1 MTEDVFIF
9 PMSFAQQRLWFLDQ
23 LEPNSSSYNIPLVLR
38 LADGLD
44 VAALQQAIDEI
55 VRRHEVFRTT
65 FATREGEPV
74 QVVAPVSEVR
84 LLVTDLQSLSAEAQ
98 EAEAQRLANEEAQ
111 RPFDLRHGPLLRVT
125 LLRLS
130 DEAHVLLVT
139 MHHII
144 SDGWSMGIFRHEVE
158 TLYEAFAQ
166 GKPSA
171 LPELPIQY
179 ADFSIWQR
187 EWLSGETLE
196 RQLAYWREQLA
207 DAPPLLAL
215 PTDYPRP
222 AVQRFRGASEHFELS
237 ATLAQRLR
245 QLSQKAGTTLF
256 MTLLAGWGV
265 LLSRY
270 GGKAAEHVVI
280 GSPIANRNRKEI
292 EPLIGF
298 FVNTLL
304 FHLDFSHNPTF
315 SECLAQVRQKALDA
329 YAHQDL
335 PFEKLV
341 DELKPERNLSHSPL
355 FQVMF
360 VLQNAPPGDD
370 SDEEPSDEQPSD
382 GTMTPIQA
390 QDGTAKFD
398 LTLMMDEDDLSGVWE
413 YNTDLFDRTTIQRM
427 HQHFERLL
435 EGIVANPQQ
444 RVAELPLLTERERQ
458 QILVEWNQTEAD
470 YPAQWS
476 IHEWVESQVRQT
488 PHAVAVAANT
498 PSPMLGGKSELT
510 YYELNARANQLAH
523 YLRRLGVKAEVPV
536 AICAERSLEMMI
548 GLLAILK
555 AGGAYVPLDPSYPKE
570 RLAFVLEDA
579 LGEVKVLLTQQKWL
593 DHLPEAARQPTVI
606 CLDTDVA
613 AWQSEE
619 NLLGVVEPDNLAYII
634 YTSGSTGKPKG
645 VQVSHRNLVHSTHAR
660 VTYYD
665 EPPTSFLLLSSFAFD
680 SSVAGIFWTL
690 CTGGRLV
697 LPPQDFQ
704 QEPHALA
711 ELIAQHQASYL
722 LAIPSFYSLILTQTD
737 LAKLASLRAVIVAGE
752 TCPTELV
759 KSHYERLPNT
769 TLFNEYGP
777 TEATVWSTVYKC
789 RFPEERSQVPIGHAI
804 ANAKLY
810 ILDDHLQP
818 VPLGVPGQLYI
829 GGAGVTRGYLN
840 RPKLTKERFI
850 RNPFG
855 QGKLYNSGDM
865 ARYLPDTQGAG
876 SGCIDFLG
884 RADDQVKIRGFRIEL
899 GEIHAYLSQ
908 HANVREAVV
917 MARQDGAG
925 SKRLVAYFVPTEGL
939 APTNS
944 DLRGYLLEHLPDY
957 MVPSVFLPLDVM
969 PLMPNGKVNRR
980 ALPAPEEVRAS
991 HAGDMIMASTEA
1003 EKILSQIWAAVLN
1016 LDETNVGIHD
1026 NFFELGG
1033 DSILSIQIVGRAN
1046 QAGLRLTPR
1055 LLFQH
1060 QTIADLAS
1068 VAGSTDAIEAEQ
1080 GIVSGTAPLTPI
1092 QQWFFALNQPEMHH
1106 YNHDVL
1112 LEVPADT
1119 QPALLKQV
1127 VQHLLTHHDALRLR
1141 FRHSPAGWQQ
1151 EHVAPTDDV
1160 PFSVIDLSHVG
1171 VKKQEQEQADA
1182 IEKAANQLQTSLNL
1196 SDGPLMRVALFTLGA
1211 NQAARLLIVVHH
1223 LVVDGVSWRILLEDL
1238 QTAYDALAKGDTIQL
1253 PPKTTSFKA
1262 WATEL
1267 SEYAQTEGLV
1277 AEKAYWLAQSH
1288 DMSLP
1293 RDENGEKTSTN
1304 AKTKANTI
1312 ASAANVLVSL
1322 SAEETRTLLQE
1333 VPEVYKTQINDVL
1346 LTALVKTFANWTGER
1361 SLLIDLEGHGR
1372 EELTHTEHLDLSR
1385 TVGWFTSAFP
1395 VYLALGE
1402 ETNVG
1407 QELQKIKEQ
1416 LRGIPQRGIGY
1427 GLLRYLNQDM
1437 ATREQLQAQP
1447 PAEVS
1452 FNYLGQ
1458 FDQVTQDASLFEGA
1472 NESGG
1477 RSQSMLAKRPYLLD
1491 VIGLVSDGMLEMSW
1505 TYSQTMHQAAT
1516 IERLAAGFIDAL
1528 REIIAHCLTPDA
1540 GGRIWA
1546 DFDLAGID
1554 HEALLEIAG
1563 QLAEVDD

>member
-1 MTEDVFIF
+1 MTEDIFIF

-23 LEPNSSSYNIPLVLR
+23 LEPNSALYNIPLVKHLE
-38 LADGLD
+38 GELD
-44 VAALQQAIDEI
+44 VVALQRAIDEI
-55 VRRHEVFRTT
+55 VRRHEVLRTT
-65 FATREGEPV
+65 FATQDSQPV
-74 QVVAPVSEVR
+74 QVVAPMSDVR
-84 LLVTDLQSLSAEAQ
+84 LVEVDLRSLSGEVQ
-98 EAEAQRLANEEAQ
+98 EAEVQRLADEEAQ

-130 DEAHVLLVT
+130 DEADLLLAT
-139 MHHII
+139 MHHIV
-144 SDGWSMGIFRHEVE
+144 SDGWSMRIFRNEVE
-158 TLYEAFAQ
+158 TLYDAFAQ
-166 GKPSA
+166 GKPSP

-179 ADFSIWQR
+179 ADFALWQR

-196 RQLAYWREQLA
+196 RQLAYWREELA
-207 DAPPLLAL
+207 DAPPLLML
-215 PTDYPRP
+215 PTDRPRP
-222 AVQRFRGASEHFELS
+222 SAQSVRGAREYFELS
-237 ATLAQRLR
+237 PTLAQQLR

-270 GGKAAEHVVI
+270 GGKVAESVVI

-304 FHLDFSHNPTF
+304 FHLYFSANPTF
-315 SECLAQVRQKALDA
+315 WHCLAQVRQKALDA

-370 SDEEPSDEQPSD
+370 SDSDEEPSDEEPSD
-382 GTMTPIQA
+382 ADGKVSPVNS

-398 LTLMMDEDDLSGVWE
+398 LTLMMDEDDLSGMWE
-413 YNTDLFDRTTIQRM
+413 YSTDLFDRTTIQRM
-427 HQHFERLL
+427 SQHFERLL
-435 EGIVANPQQ
+435 EAIVANPQQ

-458 QILVEWNQTEAD
+458 QVLVEWNQTEAD
-470 YPAQWS
+470 YPAQWC
-476 IHEWVESQVRQT
+476 IHEWFESEVIQM
-488 PHAVAVAANT
+488 PNAVAVAAST
-498 PSPMLGGKSELT
+498 PSPILGGKSELT
-510 YYELNARANQLAH
+510 YHELNARANQLAH
-523 YLRRLGVKAEVPV
+523 YLRTLGVKAEVPV
-536 AICAERSLEMMI
+536 AICMERSLEMMI

-579 LGEVKVLLTQQKWL
+579 LGEVKVLLTQQNLL
-593 DHLPEAARQPTVI
+593 DNLPEAAGQATLV

-613 AWQSEE
+613 TWQSQE
-619 NLLGVVEPDNLAYII
+619 NLLDVVTPDNLAYII

-645 VQVSHRNLVHSTHAR
+645 VQVSHQNLVHSTHAR
-660 VTYYD
+660 VTYYE

-697 LPPQDFQ
+697 LPPQAFQ
-704 QEPHALA
+704 QEPHGLA

-722 LAIPSFYSLILTQTD
+722 LAIPSFYGLILTQTD

-752 TCPTELV
+752 ACPTELV
-759 KSHYERLPNT
+759 KRHYERLPNT

-789 RFPEERSQVPIGHAI
+789 RFPEERSQVPIGRAI
-804 ANAKLY
+804 ANAKIY

-840 RPKLTKERFI
+840 RPTLTEERFI
-850 RNPFG
+850 ANPFG
-855 QGKLYNSGDM
+855 EGKLYNSGDM
-865 ARYLPDTQGAG
+865 ARYLVDGN
-876 SGCIDFLG
+876 IEFLG
-884 RADDQVKIRGFRIEL
+884 RADDQVKLRGFRIEL
-899 GEIHAYLSQ
+899 GEIHAYLSK

-917 MARQDGAG
+917 IARQGNSG
-925 SKRLVAYFVPTEGL
+925 RKRLLAYFVPTEGR
-939 APTNS
+939 APTSNE
-944 DLRGYLLEHLPDY
+944 LRRYLLERLPDY
-957 MVPSVFLPLDVM
+957 MVPSLLVQLDAM

-991 HAGDMIMASTEA
+991 HASDMVVASTEA
-1003 EKILSQIWAAVLN
+1003 EKILSTIWAAVLN
-1016 LDETNVGIHD
+1016 LDERNVGIHD

-1046 QAGLRLTPR
+1046 QAGLQLTPR

-1068 VAGSTDAIEAEQ
+1068 VAGTTGAIQAEQ
-1080 GIVSGTAPLTPI
+1080 GIVSGSVPLTPI
-1092 QQWFFALNQPEMHH
+1092 QQWFFALNQPESHH

-1112 LEVPADT
+1112 LEVPANT

-1127 VQHLLTHHDALRLR
+1127 VQHLLRHHDALRLR
-1141 FRHSPAGWQQ
+1141 FRHTAAGWQQ
-1151 EHVAPTDDV
+1151 QHVAPTDEV

-1171 VKKQEQEQADA
+1171 VQKQEQAQADA
-1182 IEKAANQLQTSLNL
+1182 IEAAANELQTSLNL
-1196 SDGPLMRVALFTLGA
+1196 SDGPLMRVAFLTLGA

-1223 LVVDGVSWRILLEDL
+1223 LVVDGVSWRIFLEDL
-1238 QTAYDALAKGDTIQL
+1238 QTAYEALAKGDTIQL

-1267 SEYAQTEGLV
+1267 SEYAQSEHLV

-1288 DMSLP
+1288 DVPLP
-1293 RDENGEKTSTN
+1293 RDESREKTSTRAN
-1304 AKTKANTI
+1304 TEVNTI
-1312 ASAANVLVSL
+1312 ASAGNVLVSL
-1322 SAEETRTLLQE
+1322 SVEETRTLLQE

-1346 LTALVKTFANWTGER
+1346 LTALVKTFANWTGTR
-1361 SLLIDLEGHGR
+1361 ALLIDLEGHGR

-1402 ETNVG
+1402 QTNVG
-1407 QELQKIKEQ
+1407 EELQKIKEQ

-1427 GLLRYLNQDM
+1427 GLLRYLHQDA
-1437 ATREQLQAQP
+1437 ATRQRLQAQP
-1447 PAEVS
+1447 AAEVS

-1458 FDQVTQDASLFEGA
+1458 FDQVTQDASLFEVA

-1477 RSQSMLAKRPYLLD
+1477 RSQSILAKRPYLLD
-1491 VIGLVSDGMLEMSW
+1491 VIGLVADGMLEMSW
-1505 TYSQTMHQAAT
+1505 TYSQNIHQAAT

-1528 REIIAHCLTPDA
+1528 REIIAHCLSPDA
-1540 GGRIWA
+1540 GGRIWV
-1546 DFDLAGID
+1546 DFDLAGLD
-1554 HEALLEIAG
+1554 NKGLMEIAG
-1563 QLAEVDD
+1563 QLAEVDE